1 MNVRKNIN
9 TEVLH
14 GAIGK
19 VIHRRQ
25 AIANSMTTIWISLT
39 TKARSFEFL
48 LQSTI
53 SRHILHN
60 DKNSSKP
67 HFCREMLS

>member
-1 MNVRKNIN
+1 
-9 TEVLH
+9 
-14 GAIGK
+14 
-19 VIHRRQ
+19 
-25 AIANSMTTIWISLT
+25 MTTIWISLT